1 MVNRKCQRTIP
12 CGGAASGGWAKR
24 RADWSDKNA
33 VVDGFESAHHGKSTD
48 WTAVGTTGYF
58 PEVLGFRVPFF
69 VPVSFFV
76 SGCPPLVMTI
86 LMLRSSIV
94 LSSET
99 RHTSITPAKR
109 DPAASDNSFPAGYP
123 AKFASQ
129 ADSSGPEESCIN
141 NTISARIVK

>member
-1 MVNRKCQRTIP
+1 MV
-12 CGGAASGGWAKR
+12 SGLG
-24 RADWSDKNA
+24 
-33 VVDGFESAHHGKSTD
+33 SAHHGKSTN
-48 WTAVGTTGYF
+48 WTAGGTTGYL

-99 RHTSITPAKR
+99 RHTLITPAKR
-109 DPAASDNSFPAGYP
+109 DHVASDTGFPAGYS
-123 AKFASQ
+123 F
-129 ADSSGPEESCIN
+129 GF
-141 NTISARIVK
+141 